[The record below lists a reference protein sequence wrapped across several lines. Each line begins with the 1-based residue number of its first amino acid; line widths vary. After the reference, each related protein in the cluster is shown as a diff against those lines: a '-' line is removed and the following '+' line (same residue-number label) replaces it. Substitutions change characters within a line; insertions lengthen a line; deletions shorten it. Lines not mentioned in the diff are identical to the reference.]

1 MEIGSAFNASQAMA
15 QVSRS
20 VEQMNQLNQGIVDS
34 SQNLNNKM
42 LSVTTEAK
50 VQSSGQEQML
60 DLLA

>member
-1 MEIGSAFNASQAMA
+1 MQVGSAFNASQAMA

-34 SQNLNNKM
+34 SQNINNKL
-42 LSVTTEAK
+42 LSVTAEAK
-50 VQSSGQEQML
+50 VQNSGKEQIL

>member
-15 QVSRS
+15 QISRS
-20 VEQMNQLNQGIVDS
+20 VETMNQLNQGIVDS

-42 LSVTTEAK
+42 LSVSTEAK